1 MSHQTTHRL
10 VDPAGLTLDSLTNLL
25 QRGGADISA
34 FGVGQARSLAEFRDE
49 VRDGKV
55 ALSVAAGDGSVQ
67 RTLGVVAVLVERT
80 ASRKVQTWLLQAGIS
95 LVINVKVGH
104 RIPATICSRT
114 AVGAVIVSSDDI

>member
-80 ASRKVQTWLLQAGIS
+80 AADGETMLLLESHEQLPDGRQRISNKLPKCKITPPFAGD
-95 LVINVKVGH
+95 L
-104 RIPATICSRT
+104 AM
-114 AVGAVIVSSDDI
+114 A